1 MAALKW
7 DEQSQ
12 AYTETQNVPMRY
24 DVESGAWVETAAMA
38 YNPDVGAWEEK
49 WSPNKRLYLYNKG
62 TIETKISGGLRKASN
77 CTYMGESCSKGT
89 VTFNS
94 DNIYIGAPAGQQ
106 EGLLITNNKIDLSKY
121 NKLFVTISYYNGF
134 GGSVHH
140 VHITQYNSGE
150 IYSNSKGVRIGTISL
165 TANFENEIDI
175 SQHSDVAYLYFVIG
189 GGNFMNITDIWL
201 E

>member
-7 DEQSQ
+7 DKQ
-12 AYTETQNVPMRY
+12 AHAYVETQNVPMRY
-24 DVESGAWVETAAMA
+24 DVESGAWVETAGMA

-77 CTYMGESCSKGT
+77 CTYLGESCSKGT
-89 VTFNS
+89 VTFNG
-94 DNIYIGAPAGQQ
+94 DNIYIGAPTGQQ

-134 GGSVHH
+134 GGSTHY

-150 IYSNSKGVRIGTISL
+150 IYSNSKGVCIGTISL

-175 SQHSDVAYLYFVIG
+175 SQYSDVAYLYFVIG